1 MNYISTG
8 TEIATPVSPPLPREE
23 LSVLG
28 KAARDSKF
36 WNEYTETLPREQLDA
51 LHLQRLQAMVDYAYQ
66 CSPFYRRKFDAC
78 GLKPGDIQSL
88 EDFKRKVPVTD
99 KSEFIELQAESP
111 PYGPTL
117 ALPSEFVA
125 HHCETSGTTGKPLA
139 IPYSMYD
146 TVRYGESWVYGYWA
160 LGIRPSDTFY
170 FAFGWGN
177 FAGFW
182 SAYWGARR
190 LGCRVISGGGL
201 DTKGHIQTIMRLRPT
216 VLISTPTFA
225 LRMAAVAAEM
235 GIDLSQSSIKYT
247 YHAGEPG
254 PNALPAMRT
263 AIETAWGAKSGELLG
278 IAEIDALAPGCPNGD
293 GVHVNEMNV
302 FSWSMNPDTGAEVPD
317 GEVGEN
323 IVTTYANTAQP
334 LINYRTHDLVCRGQ
348 NCSCGRTWVKFVGS
362 VLGRADFM
370 VTVRGTNVYQS
381 AVENLIGETPEI
393 SNSYELVLT
402 REDEND
408 VMTIRFEPTP
418 AFTQAPEAWEGIAQR
433 LSDRI
438 HAGLHV
444 RLRAVAVAPGSL
456 PRYELKTKRIFDQR
470 PKQFRRALDR

>member
-1 MNYISTG
+1 MNI
-8 TEIATPVSPPLPREE
+8 IATDNEHKPSGAMPSATDGF
-23 LSVLG
+23 SVLG
-28 KAARDSKF
+28 KSTGESKF

-51 LHLQRLQAMVDYAYQ
+51 LHQQRLKAMVDYAYQ
-66 CSPFYRRKFDAC
+66 FSAFYRKKFDAC
-78 GLKPGDIQSL
+78 GLKPSDIQSL

-99 KSEFIELQAESP
+99 KSEFIELQLEAP

-117 ALPSEFVA
+117 ALPSDFVA

-139 IPYSMYD
+139 IPYSAYD
-146 TVRYGESWVYGYWA
+146 TVHYGESWVYGFWG

-170 FAFGWGN
+170 FAFSWGN

-201 DTKGHIQTIMRLRPT
+201 DTKGHIHAIMRMRPT

-235 GIDLSQSSIKYT
+235 GVDLAQSSIKFT

-254 PNALPAMRT
+254 PTALPAMR
-263 AIETAWGAKSGELLG
+263 AAVEKAWGAKSGELLG

-302 FSWSMNPDTGAEVPD
+302 FTWSMNPDTGEEVAE

-334 LINYRTHDLVCRGQ
+334 LLNYRSHDLVRRRSQ
-348 NCSCGRTWVKFVGS
+348 CSCGRTWTKFEGS
-362 VLGRADFM
+362 VLGRSDFM
-370 VTVRGTNVYQS
+370 LTVRGTNVYQT
-381 AVENLIGETPEI
+381 AVENLIGEMPEA

-402 REDEND
+402 NEDGND
-408 VMTIRFEPTP
+408 VMTIRFEPN
-418 AFTQAPEAWEGIAQR
+418 ANFADKPEAWAGIEKN
-433 LSDRI
+433 LGDRI

-444 RLRAVAVAPGSL
+444 RLRAVAVAPGSM
-456 PRYELKTKRIFDQR
+456 PRYELKTKRIVDQR